1 MTLLSTRAQEY
12 LAIRRALGHKL
23 TEASQLLPRFVAYL
37 EAAGAETVT
46 VELAVEWATLRPGGG
61 PPCTVWGRRMTVA
74 RGFARHLA
82 AVDPRTAVPPAGLL
96 AARGPHRAVPYLYS
110 GTDVAALMGATSSL
124 SSPLRSAT
132 HGTLIGLL
140 SVTGM
145 RIGEA
150 IRLDRSDVDWDDGA
164 LVVRDSKFGKS
175 RRLPLHASTVEALRG
190 YGRMRDRLCPAPATP
205 AFFASRVGNRLIY
218 SNVLDVFHGL
228 LARTGVGE
236 GSRSGRPRLHDFR
249 HSFAVATLV
258 EWYRQGVDVAARLPW
273 LSTYLGHAWPTST
286 YWYLSAAPELL
297 HLAAARLDA
306 ATEARR

>member
-1 MTLLSTRAQEY
+1 MTLLATRAQEY
-12 LAIRRALGHKL
+12 LAIRRALGHKI
-23 TEASQLLPRFVAYL
+23 TEAGQLLPRFVAYL
-37 EAAGAETVT
+37 EAAGADTVT
-46 VELAVEWATLRPGGG
+46 IELAVEWATLSPGGG
-61 PPCTVWGRRMTVA
+61 PPATVWGRRMTVA

-96 AARGPHRAVPYLYS
+96 ASRGPHRAVPYLYS
-110 GTDVAALMGATSSL
+110 GTDVAALMGATASL

-132 HGTLIGLL
+132 HETLIGLL

-175 RRLPLHASTVEALRG
+175 RRLPVQASTVDALRG
-190 YGRMRDRLCPAPATP
+190 YERLRERLCPAPATP
-205 AFFASRVGNRLIY
+205 AFFASRIGNRLIY
-218 SNVLDVFHGL
+218 SNVLGVFHDL
-228 LARTGVGE
+228 LVRTGVGE
-236 GSRSGRPRLHDFR
+236 GSASRRPRLHDFR

-258 EWYRQGVDVAARLPW
+258 DWYRQGVDVAARLPW
-273 LSTYLGHAWPTST
+273 LSTYLGHASPTST

-297 HLAAARLDA
+297 ALAAGRLDA
-306 ATEARR
+306 AVEAR